1 MKREMF
7 DEPVI
12 GISTKDVVV
21 ITPDTAVG
29 TAIGIMEK
37 NRFHTLVVRGS
48 DALYLVS
55 IQDLLLA
62 SNSDSHV
69 DEFMFKP
76 YSIHHKTPIIDA
88 IIELIDCGQRAAP
101 VIDDSGALAGIV
113 TEYDIMAR
121 GADSRLLKDAEVRR
135 IMTRDPICVQ
145 KTDSIGKARSIMTK
159 NNIGRVL
166 VVDELQNLVGIVTG
180 MDIVKKIYKPKRR
193 MTMGEVKGEKVTRM
207 EQPVTIIMNAPV
219 ITADIDAN
227 LADVAK
233 LLQQHDIRGVPIVK
247 DHVPRGVITIPDIM
261 RYLRMLRE
269 EEAMVEVELEGTLDE
284 EYKDLAERIIK
295 TEVRKI
301 ARFSPRV
308 HWIKIVIK
316 KEHDRGGVPF
326 YRINAHVKTPDKQYF
341 AQAEPKPLK
350 TTKWKSEDEVEMTKV
365 QKTRWDFIE
374 VLKDALLSVERQI
387 EEDRDRK
394 RDLNR
399 RAAVEA

>member
-1 MKREMF
+1 MF
-7 DEPVI
+7 DEPVL
-12 GISTKDVVV
+12 GISTREVVT
-21 ITPDTAVG
+21 ITPDTTVG
-29 TAIGIMEK
+29 AAIGIMEK
-37 NRFHTLVVRGS
+37 NRFHNLVVQGG

-55 IQDLLLA
+55 IHDLLLA

-76 YSIHHKTPIIDA
+76 HTIHHNTPIIDA
-88 IIELIDCGQRAAP
+88 IVELIDCGQRAAP
-101 VIDDSGALAGIV
+101 VIDDRGALAGIV

-121 GADSRLLKDAEVRR
+121 GADSRILRDAEVRR
-135 IMTRDPICVQ
+135 IMDRDPICVQ

-166 VVDELQNLVGIVTG
+166 VVDEMQNLRGIITD

-193 MTMGEVKGEKVTRM
+193 MTIGDVKGEKITRM
-207 EQPVTIIMNAPV
+207 EQSVTVIMSAPV
-219 ITADIDAN
+219 ITAEIDAS

-233 LLQQHDIRGVPIVK
+233 LLQRHDIRGVPIVK
-247 DHVPRGVITIPDIM
+247 DHVPRGLITILDIM
-261 RYLRMLRE
+261 RYLRMLK

-284 EYKDLAERIIK
+284 EYKDLAERIIE

-301 ARFSPRV
+301 ARFARRV

-316 KEHDRGGVPF
+316 KEHDRGGVPS
-326 YRINAHVKTPDKQYF
+326 YRISAHVKTPDKQYF

-365 QKTRWDFIE
+365 QKPRWDFIE

-399 RAAVEA
+399 RVVEA

>member
-1 MKREMF
+1 MF

-12 GISTKDVVV
+12 GISTKEVVT
-21 ITPDTAVG
+21 ITPDTTVG

-37 NRFHTLVVRGS
+37 NRFHTLVVQGS

-55 IQDLLLA
+55 IQDLLFA
-62 SNSDSHV
+62 SHSDWHV

-76 YSIHHKTPIIDA
+76 HTIHHKTPIIDA
-88 IIELIDCGQRAAP
+88 IVELIDCGQRAAP
-101 VIDDSGALAGIV
+101 VIDDRGALAGIV

-121 GADSRLLKDAEVRR
+121 GADSRLLKDAEVRQ
-135 IMTRDPICVQ
+135 IMDRDPICVM

-166 VVDELQNLVGIVTG
+166 VVDEMQNLLGIITS
-180 MDIVKKIYKPKRR
+180 MDIVKKVYKPTSR
-193 MTMGEVKGEKVTRM
+193 MTIGDVKGEKITRM
-207 EQPVTIIMNAPV
+207 EQPVTVIMNAPV
-219 ITADIDAN
+219 ITAEIDAS

-233 LLQQHDIRGVPIVK
+233 LLLQHDIRSVPIVK
-247 DHVPRGVITIPDIM
+247 DRVPRGLITIPDIM

-269 EEAMVEVELEGTLDE
+269 AAAMVEVELEGTLDE
-284 EYKDLAERIIK
+284 EYKDLAERIIE

-301 ARFSPRV
+301 ARFARRV

-326 YRINAHVKTPDKQYF
+326 YRISAHVKTPDKQYF

-350 TTKWKSEDEVEMTKV
+350 TTKWKSEDEVEETKA
-365 QKTRWDFIE
+365 QKSRWDFIE
-374 VLKDALLSVERQI
+374 VLKEALLSVERQI

-394 RDLNR
+394 RDLSR
-399 RAAVEA
+399 RVVEA

>member
-1 MKREMF
+1 MF

-12 GISTKDVVV
+12 EISTKEVVTV
-21 ITPDTAVG
+21 TPDTTVG

-37 NRFHTLVVRGS
+37 NRFHTLVVQGS
-48 DALYLVS
+48 DALNLVS

-69 DEFMFKP
+69 DEFMFRP
-76 YSIHHKTPIIDA
+76 HAIHHKTPIIDA
-88 IIELIDCGQRAAP
+88 IVELIDSGQRAAP
-101 VIDDSGALAGIV
+101 VIDDHGALAGIV

-121 GADSRLLKDAEVRR
+121 GADSRLLKEAEVRR
-135 IMTRDPICVQ
+135 IMDRDPMCVQ

-166 VVDELQNLVGIVTG
+166 VVDEMQNLVGIVTG
-180 MDIVKKIYKPKRR
+180 MDILKKVYKPKRR
-193 MTMGEVKGEKVTRM
+193 MTAGEFKGEKITRM
-207 EQPVTIIMNAPV
+207 EQPVTVIMNAPV
-219 ITADIDAN
+219 ITAEIDAS

-247 DHVPRGVITIPDIM
+247 DHVPRGLITILDIM
-261 RYLRMLRE
+261 RYLRMLK

-284 EYKDLAERIIK
+284 EYRDLAERIIE

-301 ARFSPRV
+301 ARFARRV

-326 YRINAHVKTPDKQYF
+326 YRISAHVKTPDKQYF
-341 AQAEPKPLK
+341 GQAEPKPLK

-365 QKTRWDFIE
+365 QKPRWDFIE

-399 RAAVEA
+399 RVVEA

>member
-1 MKREMF
+1 MF
-7 DEPVI
+7 DEPVL
-12 GISTKDVVV
+12 GISTREVVT
-21 ITPDTAVG
+21 ITPDTTVG
-29 TAIGIMEK
+29 AAIGIMEK
-37 NRFHTLVVRGS
+37 NRFHNLVVQGG

-55 IQDLLLA
+55 IHDLLLA

-76 YSIHHKTPIIDA
+76 HTIHHNTPIIDA
-88 IIELIDCGQRAAP
+88 IVELIDCGQRAAP
-101 VIDDSGALAGIV
+101 VIDDRGALAGIV

-121 GADSRLLKDAEVRR
+121 GADSRILRDAEVRR
-135 IMTRDPICVQ
+135 IMDRDPICVQ

-166 VVDELQNLVGIVTG
+166 VVDEMQNLLGIITD

-193 MTMGEVKGEKVTRM
+193 MTIGDVKGEKITRM
-207 EQPVTIIMNAPV
+207 EQPVTVIMSAPV
-219 ITADIDAN
+219 ITAEIDAS

-233 LLQQHDIRGVPIVK
+233 LLQRHDIRGVPIVK
-247 DHVPRGVITIPDIM
+247 DHVPRGLITILDIM
-261 RYLRMLRE
+261 RYLRMLK

-284 EYKDLAERIIK
+284 EYKDLAERIIE

-301 ARFSPRV
+301 ARFARRV

-316 KEHDRGGVPF
+316 KEHDRGGVPS
-326 YRINAHVKTPDKQYF
+326 YRISAHVKTPDKQYF

-365 QKTRWDFIE
+365 QKPRWDFIE

-399 RAAVEA
+399 RVVEA

>member
-1 MKREMF
+1 MF
-7 DEPVI
+7 DEPVL
-12 GISTKDVVV
+12 GISTREVVT
-21 ITPDTAVG
+21 ITPDTTVG
-29 TAIGIMEK
+29 AAIGIMEK
-37 NRFHTLVVRGS
+37 NRFHNLVVQGG

-55 IQDLLLA
+55 IHDLLLA

-76 YSIHHKTPIIDA
+76 HTIHHNTPIIDA
-88 IIELIDCGQRAAP
+88 IVELIDCGQRAAP
-101 VIDDSGALAGIV
+101 VIDDRGALAGIV

-121 GADSRLLKDAEVRR
+121 GADSRILRDAEVRR
-135 IMTRDPICVQ
+135 IMDRDPICVQ

-166 VVDELQNLVGIVTG
+166 VVDEMQNLRGIITD

-193 MTMGEVKGEKVTRM
+193 MTIGDVKGEKITRM
-207 EQPVTIIMNAPV
+207 EQPVTVIMSAPV
-219 ITADIDAN
+219 ITAEIDAS

-233 LLQQHDIRGVPIVK
+233 LLQRHDIRGVPIVK
-247 DHVPRGVITIPDIM
+247 DHVPRGLITILDIM
-261 RYLRMLRE
+261 RYLRMLK

-284 EYKDLAERIIK
+284 EYKDLAERIIE

-301 ARFSPRV
+301 ARFARRV

-316 KEHDRGGVPF
+316 KEHDRGGVPS
-326 YRINAHVKTPDKQYF
+326 YRISAHVKTPDKQYF

-365 QKTRWDFIE
+365 QKPRWDFIE

-399 RAAVEA
+399 RVVEA

>member
-1 MKREMF
+1 MF

-12 GISTKDVVV
+12 EISTKEVVT

-29 TAIGIMEK
+29 TAIGMMEK
-37 NRFHTLVVRGS
+37 NRFHTLVVQGS

-62 SNSDSHV
+62 PNSDSHV
-69 DEFMFKP
+69 DEFMFSP
-76 YSIHHKTPIIDA
+76 HAINHKTPIIDA
-88 IIELIDCGQRAAP
+88 VVELTDSGQRAAP
-101 VIDDSGALAGIV
+101 VIDDLGALAGIV

-121 GADSRLLKDAEVRR
+121 GADSRLLKEAEVRR
-135 IMTRDPICVQ
+135 VMDRNPICVQ

-166 VVDELQNLVGIVTG
+166 VVDEMQNLLGIVTG
-180 MDIVKKIYKPKRR
+180 MDILKKIYKPKRR
-193 MTMGEVKGEKVTRM
+193 MTMGELKGEKITRM
-207 EQPVTIIMNAPV
+207 EQPVTVIMNAPV
-219 ITADIDAN
+219 IAADIDAS
-227 LADVAK
+227 LADVAN
-233 LLQQHDIRGVPIVK
+233 LMQRHDIRGVPIVK
-247 DHVPRGVITIPDIM
+247 DHVPRGLITILDIM
-261 RYLRMLRE
+261 RYLRMQK

-284 EYKDLAERIIK
+284 EYKDLAERIIE

-301 ARFSPRV
+301 ARFAPRV

-326 YRINAHVKTPDKQYF
+326 YRISAHVKTPDKQYF
-341 AQAEPKPLK
+341 GQAEPKPLK

-365 QKTRWDFIE
+365 QKPRWDFIE

-387 EEDRDRK
+387 EEDRNRK

-399 RAAVEA
+399 RVVEA

>member
-1 MKREMF
+1 MF

-12 GISTKDVVV
+12 EISTKEVVT
-21 ITPDTAVG
+21 ITPDTTVG

-37 NRFHTLVVRGS
+37 NRFHTLVVQGG
-48 DALYLVS
+48 DALYLVT

-69 DEFMFKP
+69 DEFMFRP
-76 YSIHHKTPIIDA
+76 HALHHKTPIIDA
-88 IIELIDCGQRAAP
+88 IVELIDSGQRAAP
-101 VIDDSGALAGIV
+101 VIDNSGALAGIV

-121 GADSRLLKDAEVRR
+121 GADSRLLKEAEVRR
-135 IMTRDPICVQ
+135 IMDRNPICVQ

-166 VVDELQNLVGIVTG
+166 VVDEMQNLVGSVTS
-180 MDIVKKIYKPKRR
+180 MDILKKIYKPKRR
-193 MTMGEVKGEKVTRM
+193 MTAGEFKGEKITRM
-207 EQPVTIIMNAPV
+207 EQPVTVIMNSPV
-219 ITADIDAN
+219 ITAEIDAS

-247 DHVPRGVITIPDIM
+247 DHVPRGLITILDIM
-261 RYLRMLRE
+261 RYLRMQK

-284 EYKDLAERIIK
+284 EYRDLAERIIE

-301 ARFSPRV
+301 ARFARRV

-326 YRINAHVKTPDKQYF
+326 YRISAHVKTPDKQYF
-341 AQAEPKPLK
+341 GQAEPKPLK

-365 QKTRWDFIE
+365 QKPRWDFIE

-394 RDLNR
+394 RDLSR
-399 RAAVEA
+399 RVVEA

>member
-1 MKREMF
+1 MF
-7 DEPVI
+7 DEPVL
-12 GISTKDVVV
+12 GISTKEVVT
-21 ITPDTAVG
+21 ITPDTTVG

-55 IQDLLLA
+55 IQDLLFA
-62 SNSDSHV
+62 SHSDWHV

-76 YSIHHKTPIIDA
+76 YTIHHTTPIIDA

-101 VIDDSGALAGIV
+101 VIDDSGVLAGIV
-113 TEYDIMAR
+113 TEYDFMAR

-180 MDIVKKIYKPKRR
+180 MDIVKKIYKPKNR
-193 MTMGEVKGEKVTRM
+193 MTIGEVKGEKITRM
-207 EQPVTIIMNAPV
+207 EQPVTVIMNAPV

-233 LLQQHDIRGVPIVK
+233 LLLQHDIRGVPIVK
-247 DHVPRGVITIPDIM
+247 DHVPRGIITIPDIM

-269 EEAMVEVELEGTLDE
+269 EAAMVEVELEGTLDE
-284 EYKDLAERIIK
+284 EYKDLAERIIE

-316 KEHDRGGVPF
+316 KERDRGGVPF
-326 YRINAHVKTPDKQYF
+326 YRINAHVKTPEKQYF

-350 TTKWKSEDEVEMTKV
+350 TTKWKSEDEVEETKM
-365 QKTRWDFIE
+365 QKSRWDFLE

-399 RAAVEA
+399 RAVEA

>member
-1 MKREMF
+1 MF

-12 GISTKDVVV
+12 EICTRDVVA
-21 ITPDTAVG
+21 ITPDTTVG

-37 NRFHTLVVRGS
+37 NRFHNLVVQSS

-69 DEFMFKP
+69 EEFMFKP
-76 YSIHHKTPIIDA
+76 HAIRQTTPIIDA
-88 IIELIDCGQRAAP
+88 IVELIDSGQRAAP
-101 VIDDSGALAGIV
+101 VIDNGGTLAGIV

-135 IMTRDPICVQ
+135 IMDRDPICVRES
-145 KTDSIGKARSIMTK
+145 DSIGKARSIMTK

-166 VVDELQNLVGIVTG
+166 VVDEMQNLLGIVTG
-180 MDIVKKIYKPKRR
+180 MDILKKIYKPKRR
-193 MTMGEVKGEKVTRM
+193 MTAGEFKGEKITRM
-207 EQPVTIIMNAPV
+207 EQPVTVIMNAPV
-219 ITADIDAN
+219 ISAEIDAS

-247 DHVPRGVITIPDIM
+247 DRVPRGLITILDIM
-261 RYLRMLRE
+261 RYLRMLK
-269 EEAMVEVELEGTLDE
+269 EEAMVEVEIAGALDA
-284 EYKDLAERIIK
+284 EYQDLAERIIE

-301 ARFSPRV
+301 AKFARRV
-308 HWIKIVIK
+308 HWIKIAIK

-326 YRINAHVKTPDKQYF
+326 YRISAHVKTPDKQYF
-341 AQAEPKPLK
+341 GQAEPKPLK
-350 TTKWKSEDEVEMTKV
+350 TTKWKSEDEVEVTKT
-365 QKTRWDFIE
+365 QKPRWDFIE

-399 RAAVEA
+399 RVVEE

>member
-1 MKREMF
+1 MF

-12 GISTKDVVV
+12 EISTKEVVT

-37 NRFHTLVVRGS
+37 NRFHTLVVQGS
-48 DALYLVS
+48 DALFLVS

-62 SNSDSHV
+62 SNSDSHI
-69 DEFMFKP
+69 DEFMFRP
-76 YSIHHKTPIIDA
+76 HAIHHKTPIIDA
-88 IIELIDCGQRAAP
+88 IVELIDSGQRAAP

-121 GADSRLLKDAEVRR
+121 GADSRLLKEAEVRR
-135 IMTRDPICVQ
+135 IMDRDPICVL
-145 KTDSIGKARSIMTK
+145 KNDSIGKARSIMTK

-166 VVDELQNLVGIVTG
+166 VVDEMQNLQGIITG
-180 MDIVKKIYKPKRR
+180 MDILKKIYKPKRR
-193 MTMGEVKGEKVTRM
+193 MTMGELKGEKITRM
-207 EQPVTIIMNAPV
+207 EQPVTVIMNAPV
-219 ITADIDAN
+219 ITAEIDAS

-247 DHVPRGVITIPDIM
+247 DHVPRGLITNLDIM
-261 RYLRMLRE
+261 RYLRMQK

-284 EYKDLAERIIK
+284 EYRDLAERIIE

-341 AQAEPKPLK
+341 GQAEPKPLK

-365 QKTRWDFIE
+365 QKPRWDFIE

-399 RAAVEA
+399 RVVEA